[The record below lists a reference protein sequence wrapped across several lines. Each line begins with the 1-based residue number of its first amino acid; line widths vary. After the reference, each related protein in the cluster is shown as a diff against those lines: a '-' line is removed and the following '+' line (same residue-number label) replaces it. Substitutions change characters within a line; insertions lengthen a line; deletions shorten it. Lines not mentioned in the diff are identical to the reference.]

1 MKVDAAFELLVALSL
16 TLMSS
21 AASINLMLSTHLL
34 VHRFSCC
41 RSGPVSV
48 DAALLLKQPSQAS
61 QADSPETL
69 HSHWGKAAT
78 YLNEKEF
85 K

>member
-21 AASINLMLSTHLL
+21 AASINLMLSPHLL

-48 DAALLLKQPSQAS
+48 DAALLYKQSSRRARLI
-61 QADSPETL
+61 ARKHFTL
-69 HSHWGKAAT
+69 TGVK
-78 YLNEKEF
+78 LQLI
-85 K
+85 